1 MTKLFLI
8 ASAMIGLFLS
18 SSATAQTDA
27 SPWPTQKKIRLIV
40 PFPAGGGADA
50 IARIVA
56 PALAEELGQSIYIDN
71 RAGAAGSLGTQTA
84 LREKAD
90 GYTLIYVTNGT
101 LITNPSLYAQV
112 DYKLDDFMPVARLT
126 DLPLVLAVRKQPDA
140 PTSVEEFLTRAKK
153 SDTSLRYGSAGIG
166 TTSHFAAVML
176 SECTGLTFEHIP
188 YRGGFASMTD
198 LLAGRIDFT
207 IDVATNTMPH
217 VKAGALIALGLSTQC
232 KNPEMNNI
240 AMLGQQLPGYQL
252 SAWDGIAVKAGTSP
266 IIVKQLSEAINR
278 TLERPEVVEA
288 LTLRGAELVKSSP
301 ESFKDFIESEKPRW
315 DHLVESAK
323 AQAKH

>member
-1 MTKLFLI
+1 MTRLFLI

-18 SSATAQTDA
+18 SSAAANTNT
-27 SPWPTQKKIRLIV
+27 PWPTEKKIRLVV

-50 IARIVA
+50 IARVIA
-56 PALAEELGQSIYIDN
+56 PALAEELGQSIYVDN

-84 LREKAD
+84 LREKVD

-101 LITNPSLYAQV
+101 LITNPALYPQV
-112 DYKLDDFMPVARLT
+112 DYKLNDFIPVARLT
-126 DLPLVLAVRKQPDA
+126 DLPLVLAVKNQPDA
-140 PTSVEEFLTRAKK
+140 PDSVEKFLEKARK
-153 SDTSLRYGSAGIG
+153 SQLALRYGSAGIG

-176 SECTGLTFEHIP
+176 AECTGLRFEHIP

-217 VKAGALIALGLSTQC
+217 VKAGTLIALGLSTQC
-232 KNPEMNNI
+232 KNPEMSTI
-240 AMLGQQLPGYQL
+240 ATLGQTLENYQL
-252 SAWDGIAVKAGTSP
+252 SAWDGIALKAGTDP
-266 IIVKQLSEAINR
+266 AVVQKLSEAINR
-278 TLERPEVVEA
+278 TLDRPEIIKA
-288 LTLRGAELVKSSP
+288 LTQRGAELVKSTP
-301 ESFKDFIESEKPRW
+301 ESFKTFIESEKPRW
-315 DHLVESAK
+315 DHLVQSAK

>member
-1 MTKLFLI
+1 
-8 ASAMIGLFLS
+8 MIGLFLS
-18 SSATAQTDA
+18 FSASADTDSA
-27 SPWPTQKKIRLIV
+27 WPTQKKIRLVV

-50 IARIVA
+50 IARVIA
-56 PALAEELGQSIYIDN
+56 PALAEELGQSVYVDN

-101 LITNPSLYAQV
+101 LITNPTLYPQV
-112 DYKLDDFMPVARLT
+112 DYKLNDFIPVARLT
-126 DLPLVLAVRKQPDA
+126 DLPLVLAVKNQPDA
-140 PTSVEEFLTRAKK
+140 PDSVDKFLEKAQK
-153 SDTSLRYGSAGIG
+153 SPSALRYGSAGIG

-176 SECTGLTFEHIP
+176 AECTGLCFEHIP

-217 VKAGALIALGLSTQC
+217 VKAGTLIALGLSTQC
-232 KNPEMNNI
+232 KNPEMSAIPTLDQTVND
-240 AMLGQQLPGYQL
+240 YQL
-252 SAWDGIAVKAGTSP
+252 SAWDGIALKAGTDPSV
-266 IIVKQLSEAINR
+266 VKKLSEAINR
-278 TLERPEVVEA
+278 ALAQPEVIEA
-288 LTLRGAELVKSSP
+288 LTLRGAELVKSTP
-301 ESFKDFIESEKPRW
+301 ESFKTFIESEKPRW